1 VEQEVLSV
9 TQSLEDTELELAI
22 ELEIDR
28 CLSAVTNAERVEA
41 LTRALDL
48 GEMRLRQMQERA
60 AVKLLHAAPGVVQQS
75 AVRMR
80 ARFSGALANL
90 KDR

>member
-1 VEQEVLSV
+1 M

-28 CLSAVTNAERVEA
+28 SLSALTHAERVEA

-48 GEMRLRQMQERA
+48 GRMRLREMLDRA
-60 AVKLLHAAPGVVQQS
+60 A
-75 AVRMR
+75 AV
-80 ARFSGALANL
+80 A
-90 KDR
+90 